1 MEYVG
6 LTVMV
11 NPKEIYSEVVT
22 YYLSEV
28 GFEMF
33 EDTPDGILAYCK
45 MDLYD
50 ETIVEDV
57 FSDIRLQG
65 CEIGYSKKIF
75 PWENW
80 NAIWESNFQPEVI
93 ADKILVR
100 AEFHE
105 SNDEYPYELVV
116 QPKMAFGT
124 GHHPTTYQM
133 MELSLGADF
142 IDKTVL
148 DMGCGTGIL
157 AILAMKLGAKEA
169 VGVDYDPIAVE
180 NSIENAIR
188 NGFPDLSFIVGEGD
202 AVKGNVYDIVLANI
216 NRNIIL
222 NDLKWYASYC
232 KINGLLFLS
241 GFYVNDLDAIK
252 TEAEKFGF
260 VIDKVSDK
268 NEWCCV
274 TFKKEN

>member
-6 LTVMV
+6 LTIVID
-11 NPKEIYSEVVT
+11 PKEIYSELVT

-33 EDTPDGILAYCK
+33 EDTADGIMAYCK
-45 MDLYD
+45 MDLYNEATVD
-50 ETIVEDV
+50 EV
-57 FSDIRLQG
+57 FADIRLQG
-65 CEIGYSKKIF
+65 CEIAHTKKIF

-105 SNDEYPYELVV
+105 SNNKYPYELIV

-133 MELSLGADF
+133 MELSLGYDF
-142 IDKTVL
+142 KGKTVL

-157 AILAMKLGAKEA
+157 AILAMKLGAKDA

-180 NSIENAIR
+180 NSIENSGR
-188 NGFPDLSFIVGEGD
+188 NGFPNLSFIVGEGD
-202 AVKGNVYDIVLANI
+202 AVKGNMYDIVLANI

-241 GFYVNDLDAIK
+241 GFYVSDLEAIK
-252 TEAEKFGF
+252 AEAKKFGF